1 VRSSIKSLTSIVRNQ
16 GLAIKELKNIINSK
30 VDKSELDLT
39 SKCDKNEMNQ
49 IILDLK
55 KMINTKA
62 SNDQVN
68 QLLNDKITKNE
79 VLFYL
84 SNKPSIDDINIILQ
98 EKIGMKEF
106 DEILNQINLI
116 KNEKIDV
123 DTFNSEIQ
131 DIKEILENKSNSIDV
146 INALDTKVDK
156 DELNIQ
162 LKNLENRKE
171 INKLLEENKEKIDY
185 KKIYEIIEDKLNNS
199 ESKNLEKIENILK
212 EKADIR

>member
-1 VRSSIKSLTSIVRNQ
+1 MRSSIKSLTSIVRNQ

-79 VLFYL
+79 
-84 SNKPSIDDINIILQ
+84 
-98 EKIGMKEF
+98 
-106 DEILNQINLI
+106 
-116 KNEKIDV
+116 
-123 DTFNSEIQ
+123 
-131 DIKEILENKSNSIDV
+131 
-146 INALDTKVDK
+146 A
-156 DELNIQ
+156 
-162 LKNLENRKE
+162 RH
-171 INKLLEENKEKIDY
+171 
-185 KKIYEIIEDKLNNS
+185 
-199 ESKNLEKIENILK
+199 
-212 EKADIR
+212 